1 MNNVNHLILSTTTD
15 YSTDLICV
23 ELEKRGLEYLRLN
36 RDHFTEYEINYTLQD
51 NALRVKMGDTWYE
64 LSPQCVN
71 SIYFRAPVFLR
82 TTGKAY
88 SLEEQLK
95 RSQWSAFI
103 RNLIVLDKALWIN
116 YPPSVYQAENKLYQ
130 LKIAKE
136 CGMSVPETYVG
147 NTLPDN
153 IIPEKTYIVKSL
165 DTALFY
171 DNGKEMFTYST
182 MIRGQELLESE
193 IKLAPIIL
201 QEYLEHKTDL
211 RVTVV
216 GNQIFPV
223 AIMKHGKA
231 IAGDWRKNSKDDLDY
246 TPVKL
251 PQIVNKQIVEL
262 MKKLNL
268 TFGGIDLALVDDT
281 YYFIEI
287 NPTGEWGW
295 LASSVKIPIDKAIV
309 NCLAGVNA
317 YGQDF

>member
-1 MNNVNHLILSTTTD
+1 
-15 YSTDLICV
+15 
-23 ELEKRGLEYLRLN
+23 
-36 RDHFTEYEINYTLQD
+36 
-51 NALRVKMGDTWYE
+51 
-64 LSPQCVN
+64 
-71 SIYFRAPVFLR
+71 
-82 TTGKAY
+82 
-88 SLEEQLK
+88 
-95 RSQWSAFI
+95 
-103 RNLIVLDKALWIN
+103 
-116 YPPSVYQAENKLYQ
+116 
-130 LKIAKE
+130 
-136 CGMSVPETYVG
+136 
-147 NTLPDN
+147 
-153 IIPEKTYIVKSL
+153 
-165 DTALFY
+165 
-171 DNGKEMFTYST
+171 MFTYST

-287 NPTGEWGW
+287 NSGG
-295 LASSVKIPIDKAIV
+295 KQQAICQV
-309 NCLAGVNA
+309 
-317 YGQDF
+317 

>member
-1 MNNVNHLILSTTTD
+1 MNRVNHLILSTTTD

-23 ELEKRGLEYLRLN
+23 ELEKRGLKYLRLN
-36 RDHFTEYEINYTLQD
+36 RDRFTEYEINYALQD
-51 NALRVKMGDTWYE
+51 NVLNVKMGDTWYE
-64 LSPQCVN
+64 LSTQCVN

-82 TTGKAY
+82 TTGKSY

-103 RNLIVLDKALWIN
+103 RNLIVFDKAVWVN

-136 CGMSVPETYVG
+136 CGMAVPETYVG
-147 NTLPDN
+147 NALPDN
-153 IIPEKTYIVKSL
+153 IRPEKIYIVKSL

-182 MIRGQELLESE
+182 MISGQELFGSE

-216 GNQIFPV
+216 GDQIFPV

-231 IAGDWRKNSKDDLDY
+231 IAGDWRKSSKDDLDY

-251 PQIVNKQIVEL
+251 PQIVNNQILEL
-262 MKKLNL
+262 MRSLRL
-268 TFGGIDLALVDDT
+268 TFGGVDLALVGDT
-281 YYFIEI
+281 YYFIEV

-295 LASSVKIPIDKAIV
+295 LASSVGIPIDKAIV
-309 NCLAGVNA
+309 NCLTGVNA
-317 YGQDF
+317 HG

>member
-1 MNNVNHLILSTTTD
+1 MNRVNHLILSTTTD

-23 ELEKRGLEYLRLN
+23 ELEKRGLKYLRLN
-36 RDHFTEYEINYTLQD
+36 RDRFTEYEINYTLQD
-51 NALRVKMGDTWYE
+51 NVLNVKMGDTWYE
-64 LSPQCVN
+64 LSTQCVT

-82 TTGKAY
+82 TTGKSY

-103 RNLIVLDKALWIN
+103 RNLIVLDKAVCVN

-136 CGMSVPETYVG
+136 CGMAVPETYVG
-147 NTLPDN
+147 NALPDN
-153 IIPEKTYIVKSL
+153 IRPEKIYIVKSL

-182 MIRGQELLESE
+182 MISGQELLGSE

-216 GNQIFPV
+216 GDQIFPV

-231 IAGDWRKNSKDDLDY
+231 IAGDWRKSSKDDLNY
-246 TPVKL
+246 TPVEL
-251 PQIVNKQIVEL
+251 PQIVNNQILEL
-262 MKKLNL
+262 MKSLRL
-268 TFGGIDLALVDDT
+268 TFGGVDLALVGDT
-281 YYFIEI
+281 YYFIEV

-295 LASSVKIPIDKAIV
+295 LASSVGIPIDKAIV
-309 NCLAGVNA
+309 NCLTGVNA
-317 YGQDF
+317 HG

>member
-1 MNNVNHLILSTTTD
+1 MNRVNHLILSTTTD

-23 ELEKRGLEYLRLN
+23 ELEKRGLKYLRLN
-36 RDHFTEYEINYTLQD
+36 RDRFTEYEMNYTLQD
-51 NALRVKMGDTWYE
+51 CVLNVKMGGTWYE
-64 LSPQCVN
+64 LSAQCVH

-103 RNLIVLDKALWIN
+103 RNLIVFDNAVWIN
-116 YPPSVYQAENKLYQ
+116 YPPSVYRAENKLYQ
-130 LKIAKE
+130 LKTAKE
-136 CGMSVPETYVG
+136 CGMAVPETYIG
-147 NTLPDN
+147 NALPDK
-153 IIPEKTYIVKSL
+153 IRPEKIYIVKSL

-182 MIRGQELLESE
+182 MISGQELLESE

-216 GNQIFPV
+216 GDQIFPV
-223 AIMKHGKA
+223 AIMKHGSA
-231 IAGDWRKNSKDDLDY
+231 ITGDWRKSSKDDLDY
-246 TPVKL
+246 IPVNL
-251 PQIVNKQIVEL
+251 PKMVSNQIIEL
-262 MKKLNL
+262 MRSLNL
-268 TFGGIDLALVDDT
+268 TFGGVDLALVGDT
-281 YYFIEI
+281 YYFIEV

-295 LASSVKIPIDKAIV
+295 LASSVGIPIDKAIV
-309 NCLAGVNA
+309 NNLTGANA
-317 YGQDF
+317 HG

>member
-64 LSPQCVN
+64 LSAQCVN

-147 NTLPDN
+147 NALPDN

-262 MKKLNL
+262 MKKINL